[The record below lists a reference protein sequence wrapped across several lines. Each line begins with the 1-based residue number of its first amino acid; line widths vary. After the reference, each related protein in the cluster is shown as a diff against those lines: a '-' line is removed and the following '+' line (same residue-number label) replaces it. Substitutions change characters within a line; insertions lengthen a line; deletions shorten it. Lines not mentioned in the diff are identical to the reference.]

1 MKKFENFIQGLYDM
15 CHLKYELLPN
25 TVPYFCIM
33 EENEL
38 DYKTYLICEN
48 NLIFETRS
56 VYRKNDFKNIFKLVS
71 NMEISSFNVLKKD
84 DLNSLCDIKK
94 YGKWKKDKSLAIIKD
109 DFTDFEKFVN
119 FIKMIVDKFNKD
131 ELTYAFNTLKI
142 GKSMYMP
149 FSNKVGLMLVNFNK
163 YNEDVIA
170 HEMIH
175 FIQDVTGQGIA
186 NVKVDS
192 NNTGKFVQIEKLA
205 KLEQL
210 QSFGIIKKEYL
221 KHVINDYELIP
232 YINNICYLFERNN
245 IKGHKPLEIINELIK
260 FRNNLGDTGTVR
272 ELKEEILDKVCFV
285 GITRPELLVLVICLV
300 YNQHLTL
307 LKRTIGNYFKDA

>member
-25 TVPYFCIM
+25 TVPYFYIM

-56 VYRKNDFKNIFKLVS
+56 VYRKNDFENIFKLVS

-192 NNTGKFVQIEKLA
+192 NNTGKFVQIEKLY
-205 KLEQL
+205 KT
-210 QSFGIIKKEYL
+210 
-221 KHVINDYELIP
+221 H
-232 YINNICYLFERNN
+232 
-245 IKGHKPLEIINELIK
+245 EIIA
-260 FRNNLGDTGTVR
+260 FRITTHADYLEWDFHFVKLGKNKSWYEKMGNLTEIERHHFDWVFSVWHRRYNGQIYFLAR
-272 ELKEEILDKVCFV
+272 E
-285 GITRPELLVLVICLV
+285 R
-300 YNQHLTL
+300 
-307 LKRTIGNYFKDA
+307 A